1 MINCAIIT
9 ITISFTFLAFNLP
22 LSNTY
27 AQNET
32 GSFTNCRDASMKLF
46 LSQMALS
53 PPEIKFN
60 LSRLTSPEVQQYA
73 SDFCNFYYEKSGVW
87 LSGTENEFE
96 SEIITKYGT
105 EFTQKVKA
113 PEIIKELVEAYSQLI
128 NKTK

>member
-9 ITISFTFLAFNLP
+9 ITISITFLAFNLP

-32 GSFTNCRDASMKLF
+32 ESFTNCRDESMKLF

-60 LSRLTSPEVQQYA
+60 LSHLTSPEVQQYA
-73 SDFCNFYYEKSGVW
+73 SDFCNFYHEKSAECG
-87 LSGTENEFE
+87 
-96 SEIITKYGT
+96 
-105 EFTQKVKA
+105 
-113 PEIIKELVEAYSQLI
+113 
-128 NKTK
+128 